1 MTVIRKKPNILEEM
15 IKAYGKQ
22 EEVPR
27 QYEGY
32 PAYMGKPD
40 LPIIDPFLSPGL
52 IASIAK
58 AITMPLIGVAAK
70 VAKPLGVAA
79 IKVAKPLGVAAKV
92 AKPLISK
99 ATRLHTIREIFGK
112 SRFPNVKVGDAVSI
126 SKNIKGRVI
135 SIDKYDNRVV
145 EYSVSAPIKRS
156 TEADKLSEKIERIEE
171 RIEKAT
177 NADYPDDDLIE
188 KLTNLKEKFEV
199 LLSEY
204 E

>member
-1 MTVIRKKPNILEEM
+1 MTVIRKRPNILEEM

-58 AITMPLIGVAAK
+58 AITMPLIGVAT
-70 VAKPLGVAA
+70 
-79 IKVAKPLGVAAKV
+79 KVAKPLGVAAKV

-188 KLTNLKEKFEV
+188 KLTNLKEKFEA